1 MSAIERVT
9 SEENVRRG
17 AAARYVRRGLSA
29 DLVKYGVASALSL
42 ALDFSVLTMCLQL
55 LGFNHLAAAAAG
67 FLSGL
72 ALIYA
77 LSVRVVFR
85 DRSRVSTGAEVAGFL
100 LSGLA
105 GLVLTEAL
113 MHLFVDRLGIAPP
126 LSKIPTSALVFL
138 FNFTV
143 RRTLLF
149 SR

>member
-17 AAARYVRRGLSA
+17 AVARYFRRSLSA

-42 ALDFSVLTMCLQL
+42 ALDFSVLTMCL
-55 LGFNHLAAAAAG
+55 NHLAAAAAG